1 MTEQLLLQ
9 RRQCIKPRIFTQEFF
24 IQSPRRER
32 AANCSRETNTQL
44 EKQHNNNMK
53 ITLIPFLFVLA
64 AACVSVLCIKEEP
77 PVLQPGN
84 PAETRSRFAALD
96 DVRLL
101 ANGLLQLGQ
110 SLREFVQKTKGQI
123 NDIFQKLN
131 IFDHSFYQLSVLA
144 SEIKEGEEELKKTT
158 VVLKAN
164 NEEIKG
170 LSAEINSKI
179 DNILQEKSHLQNK
192 VEGLEEKL
200 SSLSQGL
207 VTNKQVAEINS
218 LRVVIHHQ
226 DQSITELLK
235 AVREQSDQ
243 LNHQRIKIKSLEE
256 KLTANTFAQE
266 TVERPEIFTS
276 EAPTLTPYLTSSSAD
291 STQMMNLPPDCS
303 ELFNRGERVSGV
315 YAIRPSRSEPF
326 MAFCDMSKEH
336 GATVIQRRSDGS
348 VNFDQSW
355 EKYENGFGDFQGE
368 FWLGLRK
375 IHSLAAR
382 GNSVL
387 RIQLEDWKQGRRF
400 IEYRF
405 YLSGPESNYTI
416 HLTHLSG
423 DLPDPMSNHTG
434 MMFSTK
440 DRDNDKNQDSNC
452 ANNYTGGWWFNACG
466 DTNLNGRYF
475 NMRPKGRG
483 ERRRVIQWK
492 PGRKASD
499 FLKFTQISVH
509 PAAAHSSASSTS
521 VSYENGV
528 FLSSITDILQ

>member
-1 MTEQLLLQ
+1 
-9 RRQCIKPRIFTQEFF
+9 
-24 IQSPRRER
+24 
-32 AANCSRETNTQL
+32 
-44 EKQHNNNMK
+44 MK

-64 AACVSVLCIKEEP
+64 AACVPVLCDKEEP
-77 PVLQPGN
+77 TVAQPEAPV
-84 PAETRSRFAALD
+84 ETRSRFAALD

-123 NDIFQKLN
+123 NDIFQKIN

-144 SEIKEGEEELKKTT
+144 SEIKEEEEELRKTT

-170 LSAEINSKI
+170 LSVEINSKV
-179 DNILQEKSHLQNK
+179 DNILQEKNRLQNK

-200 SSLSQGL
+200 SGLLQGL
-207 VTNKQVAEINS
+207 VTGEQAAEING
-218 LRVVIHHQ
+218 LRAVIHSQ

-243 LNHQRIKIKSLEE
+243 LNHQRIKIKALEE

-266 TVERPEIFTS
+266 TIERMSEMFTN
-276 EAPTLTPYLTSSSAD
+276 EAPTLTPYLTSSSTHSAG
-291 STQMMNLPPDCS
+291 MMNLPPDCS

-315 YAIRPSRSEPF
+315 YAIRPNGSEPF
-326 MAFCDMSKEH
+326 MVFCDMSKDH
-336 GATVIQRRSDGS
+336 GATVIQRRRDGS
-348 VNFDQSW
+348 VNFDQTW

-375 IHSLAAR
+375 IHSLAAQ

-387 RIQLEDWKQGRRF
+387 HIQLEDWKQSRRF
-400 IEYRF
+400 FEYRF
-405 YLSGPESNYTI
+405 YLGGPESNYTI

-452 ANNYTGGWWFNACG
+452 AYNYTGGWWFNACG

-475 NMRPKGRG
+475 HMRPKGRS
-483 ERRRVIQWK
+483 ERRRGIQWR
-492 PGRKASD
+492 PARKASD
-499 FLKFTQISVH
+499 SLKFTQISVH
-509 PAAAHSSASSTS
+509 PAAPHSTASSTS
-521 VSYENGV
+521 ASSETGV
-528 FLSSITDILQ
+528 LTYHYRHSPVKILNTNQQYI